1 MAEETKM
8 TYTIADQFL
17 EDLRKKVNRI
27 AKKCASLGQP
37 ISFEVGEPT
46 AIETRLENGLNVL
59 YPAHYV
65 TVEGIAK
72 IEGWTFIAKIEHT
85 DAGNLIMCAPNMEC
99 PSAYRDAE
107 PICEHCGTRHHRKET
122 FVIRSD
128 KGEYRQIGRNCLAL
142 YTNGLD
148 AEACAQYAEIAYLL
162 ERDGGRAP
170 SGEGWGY
177 DPEVFVA
184 ACLANIEKDGYDR
197 DNMDLRVEHSIR
209 WQEGESRPS
218 AMRYLEEREDKV
230 RAVIETARAMTPVSD
245 YERNVQVVLS
255 MEAIPMKYVRIVASY
270 CAKYLRD
277 QMKAQATAKKAAE
290 SSHVGEVGE
299 RIRFKVKATD
309 GKAYRILFTKSVYI
323 AWNTYSTTY
332 VVELIDTD
340 GNVYKWNASNLGAL
354 DQAITEGAT
363 ELQIVGTVK
372 EHSEYKG
379 VKQTVI
385 TRCRLA

>member
-1 MAEETKM
+1 M

-46 AIETRLENGLNVL
+46 AIETRLENGEKVL

-65 TVEGIAK
+65 TVDGIAK

-99 PSAYRDAE
+99 PSRFREAKPFCD
-107 PICEHCGTRHHRKET
+107 HCHTTHRRKET
-122 FVIRSD
+122 FIIVND
-128 KGEYRQIGRNCLAL
+128 QGEYRQVGRNCLAL

-148 AEACAQYAEIAYLL
+148 AEACAQYAEIAHLL
-162 ERDGGRAP
+162 DEQNGCAHGLTDY
-170 SGEGWGY
+170 GY
-177 DPEVFVA
+177 DPEEVVA
-184 ACLANIEKDGYDR
+184 ACLANIEKDGYSKEDISWQV
-197 DNMDLRVEHSIR
+197 DQSIH
-209 WQEGESRPS
+209 WNEKAVRPC
-218 AMRYLEEREDKV
+218 AFDYLKANQAKV
-230 RAVIETARAMTPVSD
+230 RAVIESARNSTEASD
-245 YERNVQVVLS
+245 YMDNVRVVFR
-255 MEAIPMKYVRIVASY
+255 MQAMMMKHIRIVASY

-277 QMKAQATAKKAAE
+277 QMKAKATAKKAAQ
-290 SSHVGEVGE
+290 SSYVGQVGE
-299 RIRFKVKATD
+299 RIRFKVKVTD
-309 GKAYRILFTKSVYI
+309 DRRAYRVLFTKVVPIS
-323 AWNTYSTTY
+323 WNMSSMTH
-332 VVELIDTD
+332 VVELIDVD
-340 GNVYKWNASNLGAL
+340 GNVYKWNASNLDAL
-354 DQAITEGAT
+354 DSAIAEGAT
-363 ELQIVGTVK
+363 ELEVVGTVK